1 MIIDS
6 TTFTDFNDN
15 LTILFEKKFDEAY
28 DSSVDQL
35 YNMHDTAVDTGDV
48 SGLDGFGFAKI
59 KKEGNDHA
67 FGNLAQFYRK
77 SWHTY
82 EVSLETEITWN
93 MRKYSKYSD
102 IQDRINELSTSVADR
117 MVLDKTHRFTFA
129 TSTSYTSMEGE
140 PINTAM
146 GDTYALAYSAHTVTG
161 SSTTYR
167 NRISGDPIISKSGIE
182 AGELLFSSQMI
193 TTTGKVVKRKP
204 NVIFTGDDPNTVNTV
219 KQYLQS
225 YADPEASQAGV
236 VNPYNGKYQHI
247 ILPYLATT
255 ATGAYDS
262 TKAKWWGLA
271 DTTRKTFH
279 CFVGQAPTFITPQQ
293 GQGIEFE
300 TMSWKYAS
308 FASYSL
314 VGNDPRGIVM
324 SCPVS

>member
-6 TTFTDFNDN
+6 TTFTDFTDN
-15 LTILFEKKFDEAY
+15 LEILFEKQFDNAY

-35 YNMHDTAVDTGDV
+35 YNMHDTAVDTGDI
-48 SGLDGFGFAKI
+48 SGLDGFGFAKR
-59 KKEGNDHA
+59 KREGGDHS
-67 FGNLAQFYRK
+67 FGSLSQFYRK

-93 MRKYSKYSD
+93 MRNYDKYSE
-102 IQDRINELSTSVADR
+102 INDRISNLATSVADR

-129 TSTSYTSMEGE
+129 TSTTYTDMDGE
-140 PINTAM
+140 SVNVAM
-146 GDTYALAYSAHTVTG
+146 GDGYALAYSAHTVTG

-167 NRISGDPIISKSGIE
+167 NRVSGDPIISKGGIE
-182 AGELLFSSQMI
+182 AAELLFSSQMI
-193 TTTGKVVKRKP
+193 TTNGKVVKHKP
-204 NVIFTGDDPNTVNTV
+204 NAIITGDDPNTVNTV

-225 YADPEASQAGV
+225 YADPEAAQAGV

-247 ILPYLATT
+247 VLPYLATT
-255 ATGAYDS
+255 AAGAYDS

-271 DTTRKTFH
+271 DLSRKTLH

-300 TMSWKYAS
+300 TMNWKFAA
-308 FASYSL
+308 FASYAL

-324 SCPVS
+324 SCPTS